1 MAEHILKREL
11 TLELPREQVFAFFAD
26 AKNLELITPTH
37 LNFKITSPGPIGLRE
52 GALIDYQLS
61 LHGIPMTWRT
71 EITEWV
77 PPHRFVDTQLKGPY
91 SQWIHTHSFSVLD
104 ANSTLIADEVRYRL
118 PLAPFGDLFHF
129 VVEREL
135 KKIFDYREKVV
146 AEELQKPDRERGQ
159 TKTRET

>member
-37 LNFKITSPGPIGLRE
+37 LNFKITAPGPIELGE

-61 LHGIPMTWRT
+61 LHGIPMNWRT
-71 EITEWV
+71 EITKWD

-91 SQWIHTHSFSVLD
+91 SQWIHTHSFIVLGT
-104 ANSTLIADEVRYRL
+104 NSTLIEDEVHYRL
-118 PLAPFGDLFHF
+118 PLAPLGDLSHF
-129 VVEREL
+129 VVEGEL

-146 AEELQKPDRERGQ
+146 AEELQKHDR
-159 TKTRET
+159 